1 MNIIEVDKGN
11 VSQKGFF
18 CYMSK
23 RKSEG
28 YRRKLRWLEQR
39 FDEGLKIK
47 MLDLE
52 QGGRGFIEYV
62 PGEFAWRAVNARGY
76 MFIHCLWIVGQSR
89 GKGYG
94 KLLLNECIGEAR
106 SLGMEGVAVL
116 TSERPWL
123 TDTRFFLR
131 HGFEPV
137 ARFGPFTVAAI
148 RFGRFASPSLPT
160 DLAER
165 PGRYRKGLTILRSD
179 QCPYVDASV
188 TAAIGAARKLGIQAE
203 VLELQSA
210 EGVRRLSP
218 SPYGVFGIVY
228 GGRLLSYHNLAEG
241 ELLKSLTAP

>member
-1 MNIIEVDKGN
+1 
-11 VSQKGFF
+11 
-18 CYMSK
+18 
-23 RKSEG
+23 
-28 YRRKLRWLEQR
+28 
-39 FDEGLKIK
+39 LKIK

-76 MFIHCLWIVGQSR
+76 MFIHCLWVVGQSR

-106 SLGMEGVAVL
+106 RLGMKGVAVL

-137 ARFGPFTVAAI
+137 DRFGAFTLAAV
-148 RFGRFASPSLPT
+148 RFGDFAWPSLPA
-160 DLAER
+160 DFSER
-165 PGRYRKGLTILRSD
+165 PARYGKGLTIMRSD

-188 TAAIGAARKLGIQAE
+188 KMAIGAGQKLGIQVE
-203 VLELQSA
+203 VLELQSS
-210 EGVRRLSP
+210 EDVRKLSP
-218 SPYGVFGIVY
+218 SPYGVFAIVY
-228 GGRLLSYHNLAEG
+228 GGRLATYHNLAEK